1 MVLSLEII
9 KVIREAEDKAESI
22 KKEAVVQA
30 KQIITNANNEAL
42 KIIDEAEDRAE
53 SNNRD
58 VLKVAESE
66 GQLLYDN
73 IIEEAAKK
81 CDDILKKADEKIDVA
96 ASIILERI
104 VNTSGN
110 S

>member
-9 KVIREAEDKAESI
+9 KVIKEAEDKAESI
-22 KKEAVVQA
+22 KKEALAQS
-30 KQIITNANNEAL
+30 KQIITNANNEASRIL
-42 KIIDEAEDRAE
+42 DEAEITAE
-53 SNNRD
+53 SRTKD
-58 VLKVAESE
+58 VIKNAESE

-73 IIEEAAKK
+73 IINEAAKK
-81 CDDILKKADEKIDVA
+81 CDDILKNANEKIDVA